1 MPCKKE
7 FEAYIEKAI
16 CTRAACETVSLNMKT
31 NLENSRQTLA
41 NQLFASVFG
50 SGFAATSK
58 PQFFAQPR
66 PLIVKYDSAWPEK
79 QYS

>member
-1 MPCKKE
+1 MRSLWNCFFKYEDKLGKTFTE
-7 FEAYIEKAI
+7 LGYRKISWLNIE
-16 CTRAACETVSLNMKT
+16 S
-31 NLENSRQTLA
+31 LA

-79 QYS
+79 QQYS